1 MLIPSAPPFEERSY
15 LGKTAH
21 CCPPTLLFFLAFQ
34 CESFTLC
41 EENGLWGT
49 IRCGRREISLRQRA
63 VHQEPSVD
71 SHRRRN
77 VLPAPEW
84 RYAQAAQIGKDL
96 AAAQFALLNMDDAEM
111 PNEAREVTL
120 RTSSDKPV
128 SSQRKTVIGAARSTS
143 NAANRNHARPTLAT
157 AQPSISLP

>member
-1 MLIPSAPPFEERSY
+1 LKKPRTYLRKPLTVARSAS
-15 LGKTAH
+15 
-21 CCPPTLLFFLAFQ
+21 TLLFFSAFQ
-34 CESFTLC
+34 HESSGFARKTAH
-41 EENGLWGT
+41 GAI
-49 IRCGRREISLRQRA
+49 IRSSHASRQRKISLRQRA
-63 VHQEPSVD
+63 VHEDSPAD
-71 SHRRRN
+71 SHWRN

-96 AAAQFALLNMDDAEM
+96 AAAHAALLNMDDAEM